1 MDVRPKS
8 WELSQD
14 ELERVAVGD
23 PDPTSNVGATN
34 GYREC
39 RFEWT
44 EKVSRTMTLPWCCTR
59 ELGHQGQHIAG
70 TGECVAAVR
79 GFMSTDRTS

>member
-1 MDVRPKS
+1 MPDKYVMLNPDRVKPPRTPLRPM
-8 WELSQD
+8 
-14 ELERVAVGD
+14 A
-23 PDPTSNVGATN
+23 
-34 GYREC
+34 YRAC

-59 ELGHQGQHIAG
+59 ELGHQGQHLAG

-79 GFMSTDRTS
+79 AS